1 MHDDQKNDATTEN
14 SMKLRSVRHVAQLY
28 SETAK
33 SQLWLSAIANDAIK
47 SDVGRKK
54 RNESAMTTYLSVCFN
69 PAASLV
75 DPGKGDGYRRWPA
88 RR

>member
-28 SETAK
+28 SEAAK

-47 SDVGRKK
+47 SDVGRRK
-54 RNESAMTTYLSVCFN
+54 RYELAMTTYLSVSFHST
-69 PAASLV
+69 AGLV
-75 DPGKGDGYRRWPA
+75 DQVG
-88 RR
+88 